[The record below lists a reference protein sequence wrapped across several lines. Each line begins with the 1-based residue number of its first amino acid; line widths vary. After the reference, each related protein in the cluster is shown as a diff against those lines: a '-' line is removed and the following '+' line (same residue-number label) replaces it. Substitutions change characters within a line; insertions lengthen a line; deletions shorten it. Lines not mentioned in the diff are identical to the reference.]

1 MVYHNSLSRRRV
13 PHFRL
18 TSDIGNLW
26 EGYGG
31 PTMGVLTTVDVIQ
44 AIPDV
49 WGCAERSF
57 VISRLD
63 ADWQR
68 DPWNWNAF
76 VCCAGTCEMLWRF
89 CVSDRYGVGNES
101 GTYPNYG
108 QMTIGVPK
116 DHPTIGDSG
125 LTLVEAQSH
134 FR

>member
-1 MVYHNSLSRRRV
+1 MGWER
-13 PHFRL
+13 FRL
-18 TSDIGNLW
+18 LCRH
-26 EGYGG
+26 
-31 PTMGVLTTVDVIQ
+31 L
-44 AIPDV
+44 
-49 WGCAERSF
+49 
-57 VISRLD
+57 LD
-63 ADWQR
+63 ADSSL
-68 DPWNWNAF
+68 
-76 VCCAGTCEMLWRF
+76 TLWRF